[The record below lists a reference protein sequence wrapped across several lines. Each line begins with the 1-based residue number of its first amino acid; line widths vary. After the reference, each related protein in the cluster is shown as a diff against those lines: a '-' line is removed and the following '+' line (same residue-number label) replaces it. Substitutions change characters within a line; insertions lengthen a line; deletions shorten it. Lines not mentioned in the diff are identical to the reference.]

1 MKRKLISLMLTGVMV
16 AGLAGNTA
24 VFAAAQSETESVE
37 STAAESEAESTAA
50 ESEAESTAA
59 ESEVESAQS
68 TAEEESSLKGLVD
81 MLLSDDGPLK
91 EMTESGSE
99 VGDLLGGLI
108 SELEDPDSEL
118 SSGINKAVEEIKT
131 QAEGLSGKISEV
143 ADQLGVEIG
152 KDIPVELG
160 GLIRMFAGEDGAV
173 NLDSLSGVVEAIL
186 GGGSEGGL
194 DIEAMLREPLDSDEI
209 GEDPFDEAITDY
221 IVENYAKFYDPAD
234 IAIVVPVIVGLGD
247 GKVLGDY
254 WLLNFDVDGS
264 NLVFKSGGVETGI
277 LDVTANEDETEFEI
291 TGSEI
296 YEDEE
301 LYEKLPELCEQVG
314 ITADDYFG
322 TDRNTLAS
330 VGLYDNI
337 IDYAKMN
344 KAIKTFEE
352 AGEVYTIEQ
361 AKDFIVNYFMKYL
374 SAQGEKAE

>member
-37 STAAESEAESTAA
+37 SVAAESEAESTAA
-50 ESEAESTAA
+50 ESEAES
-59 ESEVESAQS
+59 AQS
-68 TAEEESSLKGLVD
+68 TAEEEPSLKGLVD

-99 VGDLLGGLI
+99 VGELLGGLI

-118 SSGINKAVEEIKT
+118 SAGINKAVEEIKT

-143 ADQLGVEIG
+143 VEQLGVEIG
-152 KDIPVELG
+152 EDIPTELG
-160 GLIRMFAGEDGAV
+160 GLIRMFAGEDGSLD
-173 NLDSLSGVVEAIL
+173 LDSVRGIVDTIL
-186 GGGSEGGL
+186 GRGSEGEL
-194 DIEAMLREPLDSDEI
+194 DIEAKIREMLDSDEI
-209 GEDPFDEAITDY
+209 IEDPFDEAVTDY
-221 IVENYAKFYDPAD
+221 IVENYAKFYEPSD
-234 IAIVVPVIVGLGD
+234 ISIVVPVIVGLGD

-277 LDVTANEDETEFEI
+277 LNVTANEDETEFTI
-291 TGSEI
+291 TGAEI

-314 ITADDYFG
+314 ITADDYFN
-322 TDRNTLAS
+322 TDRNAS

-361 AKDFIVNYFMKYL
+361 AKDYIVNYFMTKL
-374 SAQGEKAE
+374 AAQGEKAE